1 MKYELFVLI
10 LLVGYLCLAVKRV
23 TNVLAGVLSL
33 DKQVALPINEG
44 VGLLKSEQVDQRL
57 ASIES
62 ALEAIR
68 GNTEGIDTIDKNVS
82 HMRHIGV
89 LSLDKQVALPR
100 NEGVGLLNSEQVD
113 RRLASIESALEAIKE
128 NTEGIDTIDEN
139 VSHMRHIGVFQATKW
154 V

>member
-44 VGLLKSEQVDQRL
+44 VGLLKSEQVD
-57 ASIES
+57 
-62 ALEAIR
+62 
-68 GNTEGIDTIDKNVS
+68 
-82 HMRHIGV
+82 
-89 LSLDKQVALPR
+89 
-100 NEGVGLLNSEQVD
+100 